1 MDSAVPH
8 RADCLPSAGHV
19 IPQTTTKP
27 VICSAS
33 MPAPASLH
41 TSGVSSFVGVY
52 QINMTVPQVAAGGAL
67 PLQVQIGGLTS
78 TAATTIAV
86 Q

>member
-1 MDSAVPH
+1 MITVNN
-8 RADCLPSAGHV
+8 V
-19 IPQTTTKP
+19 
-27 VICSAS
+27 
-33 MPAPASLH
+33 PAPVLY
-41 TSGVSSFVGVY
+41 SGVSSFVGVY